1 MTSLGS
7 AVEDEESVTSLMK
20 PETASMM
27 LRSLG
32 GCEGTVSGP
41 PDRACRGDSADILVS
56 CRLLQIVYYS
66 CSKKNVRIII
76 RIVEAKVTYS
86 GICSL

>member
-7 AVEDEESVTSLMK
+7 TVDDDDKVTSLMK

-41 PDRACRGDSADILVS
+41 PDRTCRGDSADIFTTYHLVIFKKLYS
-56 CRLLQIVYYS
+56 VKSILGLLLYS
-66 CSKKNVRIII
+66 MVHT
-76 RIVEAKVTYS
+76 EY
-86 GICSL
+86 L